1 MVLWL
6 GKAKILYFIL
16 RYVIIT
22 FDRTLYSVAF
32 LSGGSIMSALLEA
45 LLHAFSTP
53 APLFITPLFP

>member
-6 GKAKILYFIL
+6 GKAKILYFIV
-16 RYVIIT
+16 RCVIII
-22 FDRTLYSVAF
+22 FDEGFNLFAF

-53 APLFITPLFP
+53 APFIITPLYP